1 MLEETAVWSKGLVH
15 PWLCPLR
22 CVAKDDMPLAVCSVG
37 FFEIRSIHKGCTRIS
52 LFGIRKRDWCFNS
65 HTCLSWVT
73 SATDETKRRVIV
85 KPAQLVFLMP
95 LVFCRIS
102 CRKPDSLKKIAFGLC
117 LHPNSIRFVRCYNL
131 VLSDCWKSD
140 SLGKGCTR
148 NADQHLHHARN
159 LSNPE
164 AKQRTDELRLEN
176 TFY

>member
-1 MLEETAVWSKGLVH
+1 MHSDFPVRYPK
-15 PWLCPLR
+15 
-22 CVAKDDMPLAVCSVG
+22 
-37 FFEIRSIHKGCTRIS
+37 TR
-52 LFGIRKRDWCFNS
+52 WCFNS

-73 SATDETKRRVIV
+73 SAKDETKRRVIV

-102 CRKPDSLKKIAFGLC
+102 CRKPDSLKKVALGLY

-176 TFY
+176 IFLNLLPSQPLLRDLHSCVTFQV